1 MNGRPRA
8 ESGSRERMRKRRGE
22 HFSLLTIY
30 YTIFSPLFLKRPAMK
45 MATLPGSAEDT
56 TSFELG
62 PSGRGSLPNMQ
73 WSGNFAFSYSR
84 EHYTIAFH
92 HIEA

>member
-1 MNGRPRA
+1 MKGRPRA
-8 ESGSRERMRKRRGE
+8 ALERGQGNEGE

-45 MATLPGSAEDT
+45 MVTLPGSAEDT

-62 PSGRGSLPNMQ
+62 PSGRGSLPVMQ
-73 WSGNFAFSYSR
+73 WSGNFAFLYSR
-84 EHYTIAFH
+84 EHYPVAFQH
-92 HIEA
+92 AEA